1 MNDQRGYPST
11 PKSTQNSG
19 DRRDRVDDRDSGQRH
34 GVYGRGG
41 EDWRDME
48 VIPDVITKSLSKR
61 MIFYCNY

>member
-1 MNDQRGYPST
+1 MKNNQRGYPT
-11 PKSTQNSG
+11 PKTSQNG

-48 VIPDVITKSLSKR
+48 VNDIISKSLSKR